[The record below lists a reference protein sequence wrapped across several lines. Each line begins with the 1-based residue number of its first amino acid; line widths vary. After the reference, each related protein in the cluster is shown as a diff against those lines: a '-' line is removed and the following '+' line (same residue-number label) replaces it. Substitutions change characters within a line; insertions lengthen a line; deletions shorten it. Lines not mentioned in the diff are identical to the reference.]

1 MEIQKQKC
9 SSKEAQDIN
18 VISYCGQCN
27 IYMCNKCEKFHI
39 KLFFNHK
46 IYNLEKQ
53 TGEIFTGF
61 CKEKNHLN
69 KLQIFF
75 VKPIILYVVLCAY
88 AKLEKMELDYIK
100 IARFALQKTLKK
112 KKK

>member
-9 SSKEAQDIN
+9 SSKEDQDIN
-18 VISYCGQCN
+18 AISYCGQCN
-27 IYMCNKCEKFHI
+27 IYMCNKCEKFHT
-39 KLFFNHK
+39 KLFSSHQ

-69 KLQIFF
+69 KLVFF
-75 VKPIILYVVLCAY
+75 CKTHNTLCCAVY
-88 AKLEKMELDYIK
+88 LCKIGKDEIGLHKDCDACFIEDIKEK
-100 IARFALQKTLKK
+100 
-112 KKK
+112 